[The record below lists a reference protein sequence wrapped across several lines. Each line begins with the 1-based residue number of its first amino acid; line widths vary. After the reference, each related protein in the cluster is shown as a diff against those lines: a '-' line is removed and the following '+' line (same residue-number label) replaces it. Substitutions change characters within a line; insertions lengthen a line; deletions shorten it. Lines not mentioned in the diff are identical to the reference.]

1 MLNRA
6 AFTDIAALGRQ
17 LGVRYLLEGN
27 VRRVGANLRV
37 TTQLLEA
44 ATGEIVWTAKFD
56 RPLAELAELQEE
68 LVTDIA
74 ASLDTQ
80 VYALEMERAL
90 KKPGDI
96 TAWEAVA
103 RACPPIASTTLQPGR
118 SGDRGSQARRRHR
131 AGLCAGACHARRL
144 LSPTLT
150 LLSPDDPAEVQ
161 RIRAIAERALALAP
175 DDASVLGCGWA
186 SALLYRLSRGR

>member
-1 MLNRA
+1 M
-6 AFTDIAALGRQ
+6 
-17 LGVRYLLEGN
+17 
-27 VRRVGANLRV
+27 RRTGANLRV

-44 ATGEIVWTAKFD
+44 ETGTAIWTAKFD
-56 RPLAELAELQEE
+56 RPLSELAELQEE

-103 RACPPIASTTLQPGR
+103 RGMYALRRIDSAALTECIEE
-118 SGDRGSQARRRHR
+118 ARR
-131 AGLCAGACHARRL
+131 AVAIAPDYAPGHAI
-144 LSPTLT
+144 LSLA
-150 LLSPDDPAEVQ
+150 LANAYVFGPDDPAEVQ
-161 RIRAIAERALALAP
+161 RIRSIAERALT
-175 DDASVLGCGWA
+175 
-186 SALLYRLSRGR
+186 R